1 MRHAQAKKPREAVP
15 FARAMERFLAASG
28 LSERLRDWPVHQAWC
43 EALGEAL
50 GRHARAVRFAR
61 GELFVEV
68 DSAAHLHE
76 LSNFTGEQV
85 RALANS
91 RLGSEQ
97 IRRVHFQLKR

>member
-1 MRHAQAKKPREAVP
+1 MHYATGKQPREAVP
-15 FARAMERFLAASG
+15 IARALDGFLAASG
-28 LSERLRDWPVHQAWC
+28 LSERLRHGAVVHAWG
-43 EALGEAL
+43 EVLGADL

-61 GELFVEV
+61 GELQVEV

-76 LSNFTGEQV
+76 LSNFTGESF
-85 RALANS
+85 RELANA